1 VAIGSA
7 RGVAAT
13 TTLVRITMGSPALS
27 VIEAAFV
34 SAAPLSPSPHAP
46 RRSTPPTTNTTA
58 LRMTRPSS
66 SDVGEPSRQAGLRF
80 FAIWHGRVTRVT
92 FRERTY
98 WPTSVPSSNAKD
110 AVVADPDQPVIS
122 AIPASAQRVIPPVPF
137 VAVGCAVRWLAER
150 RPDPHNCQREHDKD
164 RDDNFP
170 PHAAT
175 IATAE
180 GPIVTAVWQFGLSAA

>member
-1 VAIGSA
+1 MSLVA
-7 RGVAAT
+7 
-13 TTLVRITMGSPALS
+13 
-27 VIEAAFV
+27 
-34 SAAPLSPSPHAP
+34 
-46 RRSTPPTTNTTA
+46 
-58 LRMTRPSS
+58 RP
-66 SDVGEPSRQAGLRF
+66 GF
-80 FAIWHGRVTRVT
+80 FAIWHGRVTPVT

-98 WPTSVPSSNAKD
+98 WPTSVPSSNAKYS
-110 AVVADPDQPVIS
+110 VVADPDQPVIS
-122 AIPASAQRVIPPVPF
+122 ASPPSAQRVIPPVPF
-137 VAVGCAVRWLAER
+137 TAVGCAVRWLAER